1 MSKSVVK
8 PIKSKPPKGDS
19 SKSTPKRGRGRPIIE
34 TLTPSQERLLVA
46 IQDHINREGMSPTL
60 RELADHLEQGVASIY
75 KLIQR
80 MERNGFVSRSS
91 GKSRSLVVLRTADE
105 PQLAGLVAIP
115 LLGTVAA
122 GIPMFAPENRLGEL
136 LVDAASVRSGRHFAL
151 TVSGQSMIDAGIH
164 SGDMLVVRQQ
174 PLADHRDIVV
184 ALLNDEATVK
194 RLHYRNGEISLLPE
208 NTRFKPIPV
217 GPEDDFRIVG
227 KVVAVRRSAKK

>member
-1 MSKSVVK
+1 MSKSAVK
-8 PIKSKPPKGDS
+8 PIKPKPLKGDS
-19 SKSTPKRGRGRPIIE
+19 AKSTPNRGRGRPIIE
-34 TLTPSQERLLVA
+34 SLTPSQERLLVA
-46 IQDHINREGMSPTL
+46 IQDHINRDGMSPTL
-60 RELADHLEQGVASIY
+60 RELADHLDQGVASIY

-91 GKSRSLVVLRTADE
+91 GKSRSLVVLRSVDE

-122 GIPMFAPENRLGEL
+122 GVPMFAPENQLGEL
-136 LVDAASVRSGRHFAL
+136 LVDAATVRTGRHFAL

-164 SGDMLVVRQQ
+164 SGDVLVVRQQ

-194 RLHYRNGEISLLPE
+194 RLHHRNGEISLLPE
-208 NTRFKPIPV
+208 NVRFKPIPV

-227 KVVAVRRSAKK
+227 KVVAVRRTSK